1 MPSLSQRRL
10 LKEQAGASGDGPRA
24 APAPPGQPGA
34 STQSGLDRFGQFRI

>member
-10 LKEQAGASGDGPRA
+10 LKEQTGGSGDGPGA